1 MTMREFYAYQLQTRP
16 SEGMT
21 IIKSGRLLH
30 QLNQK
35 KLRAE
40 LYTNICD
47 AVNSGDT
54 DAKELGKRIILPS
67 SFTAGPRQHLDV
79 YGGDTANNRPDLECR
94 IFKLKLDEMMSDFKK
109 GVFFPKPA
117 AVVYT
122 VEFQKR
128 GLPHAHIL
136 LWFEGFKGEPSAAVI
151 DQYISAE
158 LPNKETD
165 REGFELVERHMMHGP
180 CGRDR
185 PKSPCMEKGE
195 CTKNYPKS
203 YSDNTRI
210 DKSGFVVYKR
220 RADERSS
227 VLKGD
232 TTIGNQY
239 VVPHNL
245 SLLKKYQAHIN
256 IEWCCKTNAIK
267 YLFKYITKGV
277 DRSTVL
283 LKKTREESVE
293 DGEKKKQKIE
303 VDEIEK
309 FQDCRY
315 ISACEASWRLFS
327 FHIHHNQPSVMK
339 LA

>member
-1 MTMREFYAYQLQTRP
+1 
-16 SEGMT
+16 
-21 IIKSGRLLH
+21 
-30 QLNQK
+30 
-35 KLRAE
+35 
-40 LYTNICD
+40 
-47 AVNSGDT
+47 
-54 DAKELGKRIILPS
+54 
-67 SFTAGPRQHLDV
+67 
-79 YGGDTANNRPDLECR
+79 
-94 IFKLKLDEMMSDFKK
+94 
-109 GVFFPKPA
+109 
-117 AVVYT
+117 
-122 VEFQKR
+122 
-128 GLPHAHIL
+128 
-136 LWFEGFKGEPSAAVI
+136 
-151 DQYISAE
+151 
-158 LPNKETD
+158 
-165 REGFELVERHMMHGP
+165 
-180 CGRDR
+180 
-185 PKSPCMEKGE
+185 MEKGE

-239 VVPHNL
+239 VVAHNL

-283 LKKTREESVE
+283 LKKAGEESVE

-303 VDEIEK
+303 VDEIER

-327 FHIHHNQPSVMK
+327 FHIHHNQPSVMMLSK
-339 LA
+339 Q